1 MEIAMGNGIMARER
15 QAGRKPTSRRTNLG
29 RQSRHEKAQ
38 AGKSQKIFRTN
49 VGLSTRLNI
58 RVMQADGFM
67 LPATRHIGHQLN

>member
-1 MEIAMGNGIMARER
+1 MELWLENARLAE
-15 QAGRKPTSRRTNLG
+15 NLPRVG
-29 RQSRHEKAQ
+29 PIWTVNQGTKKRHD
-38 AGKSQKIFRTN
+38 GKSQKIFRTN